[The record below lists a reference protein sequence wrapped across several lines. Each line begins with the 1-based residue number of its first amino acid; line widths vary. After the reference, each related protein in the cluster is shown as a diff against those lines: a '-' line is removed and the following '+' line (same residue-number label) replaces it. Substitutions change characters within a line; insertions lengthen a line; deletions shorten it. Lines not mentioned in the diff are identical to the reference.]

1 MLSIINFIQVGDSFR
16 AIKLCSSY
24 QINVKMAQIFL
35 NFTTVPG
42 KVQGQIGRYACL
54 ILMNE
59 RFFLLLLFFIGH
71 GMVADWHHQTSDAL
85 ICWSSWNRHML

>member
-59 RFFLLLLFFIGH
+59 RFFYYYYFF
-71 GMVADWHHQTSDAL
+71 L
-85 ICWSSWNRHML
+85 

>member
-54 ILMNE
+54 TLMNE
-59 RFFLLLLFFIGH
+59 RFFFI
-71 GMVADWHHQTSDAL
+71 
-85 ICWSSWNRHML
+85 IIIIIIIFYRPWNGRWLASPNVWRFNLVK

>member
-1 MLSIINFIQVGDSFR
+1 MLSIINFIQVGDSSR

-54 ILMNE
+54 TLMNE
-59 RFFLLLLFFIGH
+59 RFLLLLLLLLLFVGH

-85 ICWSSWNRHML
+85 IW